1 MAASD
6 SDDVNLAHD
15 DTADDDYFYLDDT
28 DYDLHPPQAS
38 DSLDDDQLQGSDSRN
53 DDDDDLLQSSD
64 RHDDGD
70 LDCDD
75 NDDGDENALE
85 EDDHDSPISGQNFSV
100 LTEADIR
107 HRIKDNIAEV
117 SSVLSISKNEAS
129 SLLLHYNW
137 SVSNIFDSW
146 FADEKAAREKAGLFL
161 EPLIESPDHGSSICV
176 ICFED
181 YPCDG
186 TKSTSCGHRYC
197 NDCWSSYIKTAI
209 ADGPQSLLLTC
220 PHPSCRAAVGEDM
233 VGLFASEKE
242 KNKYSSYI
250 VMSYI
255 ESKKMIKW
263 CPGPGCE
270 NAIDFVAGS
279 ENLDVSCLCS
289 HSFCWNC
296 TQDAHRPVDCETV
309 TKWMSKNSSESG
321 NVNYILAFTKPCPKC
336 KRPIEKNMGCSHM
349 TCRAPCLYEFCWLCL
364 GDWNNHGT
372 CNRFK
377 GNPEEEKREKAKQ
390 YVMKYTHYFERW
402 ATNQNSMK
410 KGAADLQKVQTE
422 QIEVLSRIQAQ
433 PLAQISFVTE
443 AWKQI
448 IECRRVLAWT
458 YAYGFYLPEEC
469 EAKRNLFEYLQGQA
483 ESGLERLHDCAE
495 KELLSYLKDKISVEG
510 FIEFRKKLTLLTRVT
525 RNYFDN
531 LVTALQN
538 GLSDVNSGSSSV
550 SKKRKSNWVA
560 AAVNA
565 APVLDT
571 NINDDSATAPAAAA
585 SAMEPWACAYCSYKN
600 QSSATNCAMCRRGSW
615 TCNVC
620 TYANSRTSATCAM
633 CTEAPEP

>member
-6 SDDVNLAHD
+6 SDDVNLAYD

-28 DYDLHPPQAS
+28 DEDLHPPQAS
-38 DSLDDDQLQGSDSRN
+38 DSLDDDQLQGSDS
-53 DDDDDLLQSSD
+53 
-64 RHDDGD
+64 H
-70 LDCDD
+70 
-75 NDDGDENALE
+75 
-85 EDDHDSPISGQNFSV
+85 
-100 LTEADIR
+100 IR

-137 SVSNIFDSW
+137 SVNNIFDSW

-161 EPLIESPDHGSSICV
+161 EPLIESPDHGQQYLS
-176 ICFED
+176 
-181 YPCDG
+181 
-186 TKSTSCGHRYC
+186 
-197 NDCWSSYIKTAI
+197 I

-495 KELLSYLKDKISVEG
+495 KELQSYLKDEISVEG

-531 LVTALQN
+531 LVAALQN

-550 SKKRKSNWVA
+550 SKKRKSNWAA

-571 NINDDSATAPAAAA
+571 NINDNSATAPAAAA
-585 SAMEPWACAYCSYKN
+585 SAMEPWACAYCSYEN
-600 QSSATNCAMCRRGSW
+600 QSSATNCAMCGRGSW
-615 TCNVC
+615 TCDVC